1 MVALIMLLLIGG
13 QWIYNNLYRDNLA
26 LLSSEQA
33 PTAIASALPLGLFFL
48 IMFALLGVG
57 DMMHQLYLASD
68 LELLMVAPVPY
79 RTIFLVKLLQSSRA
93 TLIPALGYG
102 AFLLAFGLAQDAV
115 VSYYLLIVLLIPV
128 AMILATA
135 AVMILVILLARL
147 FQPQQ
152 IRSWMPAVITLVT
165 LVLLLSQQSATQWF
179 LGQTDII
186 TFLTE
191 ALLSPGQLSLVVA
204 VLGGLALVTSL
215 MAYQIFI
222 TSFYEGWNHL
232 REVPTRRVSHSPAT
246 RRRWGVSRL
255 LHPLPAPLRYFL
267 IKEWLELRRNPR
279 GLINFAQPLVLVV
292 VVLVPFLS
300 GGNGAGTLRPLIFW
314 FMLAYMMPFLSTM
327 PLGTSL
333 MAIAQEGRT
342 IVLLR
347 SMPISMSDVL
357 KGKFWATW
365 VPTAL
370 CWVLVFLIAGIWLQF
385 PPWQIGLLVT
395 MAIWGLA
402 GTSVATMAIGGVK
415 VDFTAEELKQRIP
428 TMTSYMMIG
437 LNLIFVLLTVIA
449 FVWLMIRLFPDSPD
463 VLAIQA
469 LSGYP
474 LIGWLFST
482 KPWFPFTILGGQL
495 IFWTGVKII
504 WSAAVRRLE
513 SWEEI

>member
-1 MVALIMLLLIGG
+1 MLLLIGG

-57 DMMHQLYLASD
+57 DMIHQLYLASD

-79 RTIFLVKLLQSSRA
+79 RTIFLVKLAQSSRA

-102 AFLLAFGLAQDAV
+102 VFLLALGFAQEAAA
-115 VSYYLLIVLLIPV
+115 SYYLLIVMLILV

-147 FQPQQ
+147 LQPQK

-179 LGQTDII
+179 IGQTDLIS
-186 TFLTE
+186 FLTE
-191 ALLSPGQLSLVVA
+191 ALLNPGQLSLVVA
-204 VLGGLALVTSL
+204 VLGGLALATSL
-215 MAYQIFI
+215 MAYQIFS

-232 REVPTRRVSHSPAT
+232 REVPTQQVSFSPTT
-246 RRRWGVSRL
+246 RRPWGVSRL
-255 LHPLPAPLRYFL
+255 LQSLPTPLRYFL

-292 VVLVPFLS
+292 VALVPFLS
-300 GGNGAGTLRPLIFW
+300 GGKGTGTLRPLIFW

-333 MAIAQEGRT
+333 MAIAQEGRKM
-342 IVLLR
+342 VLLR
-347 SMPISMSDVL
+347 SLPISMSDVL

-365 VPTAL
+365 APTAL
-370 CWVLVFLIAGIWLQF
+370 CWVFVFLITGIWLQF
-385 PPWQIGLLVT
+385 PPWKISLLVT

-428 TMTSYMMIG
+428 TVTSYLMMG
-437 LNLIFVLLTVIA
+437 LNLVFVFLTIVT

-463 VLAIQA
+463 VLAIQV

-474 LIGWLFST
+474 FIGWLFST
-482 KPWFPFTILGGQL
+482 NSLIPLALLGGQ
-495 IFWTGVKII
+495 IAFWVGGKVM
-504 WSAAVRRLE
+504 WDAAVRRLE